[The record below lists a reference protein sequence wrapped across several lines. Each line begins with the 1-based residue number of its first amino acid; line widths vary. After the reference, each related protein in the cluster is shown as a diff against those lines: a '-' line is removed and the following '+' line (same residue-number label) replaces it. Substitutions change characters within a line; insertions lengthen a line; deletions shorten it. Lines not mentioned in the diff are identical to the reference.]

1 MKIYLLQDDNKTFI
15 DEAKTFKKC
24 LKIVSNKIEEYK
36 VISYYYRY
44 SMIDDNSVMIDFGSW
59 SDFFIIE
66 GVTLEDILST

>member
-24 LKIVSNKIEEYK
+24 LKIVSNKIKEYK
-36 VISYYYRY
+36 VTPYYYRY

-59 SDFFIIE
+59 SDFFIVE
-66 GVTLEDILST
+66 GVTLADI